1 MRLGLIF
8 CALLLAS
15 PAGAQNYE
23 ADPVVSAQ
31 RVGDGGRAAAIMDVR
46 APPPVVWEILSD
58 CENARRY
65 IRELISCQVI
75 DRGAGWDVREHRL
88 RGWPLKPVLRS
99 VSRVTLEPNR
109 RIAFHRISGDWTRSE
124 GEWRLTPID
133 GGRGTRV
140 EYALDAAIRT
150 PLPASW
156 AHSVFISRMRTSLHA
171 LRREA
176 ERTAS
181 AHAN

>member
-1 MRLGLIF
+1 MRLCLVLI
-8 CALLLAS
+8 ALWLAS
-15 PAGAQNYE
+15 PAAAQDYD
-23 ADPVVSAQ
+23 AAPIVSAQ
-31 RVGDGGRAAAIMDVR
+31 RVGDGAHATASMDVD
-46 APPPVVWEILSD
+46 APPAAVWDILSD
-58 CENARRY
+58 CEHAQRY
-65 IRELISCQVI
+65 IRELISCRVM
-75 DRGAGWDVREHRL
+75 DSGAGWDVREHRL

-109 RIAFHRISGDWTRSE
+109 RIAFRRVSGDWSRSD
-124 GEWRLTPID
+124 GEWRLSPLD

-156 AHSVFISRMRTSLHA
+156 AHQLFISRMRSSLVA

-176 ERTAS
+176 ERS
-181 AHAN
+181 AADD